1 MRKTYALYGERIALA
16 QLDSK
21 LLEDPKIAKQALQMI
36 LRTKNDLDD
45 LVDTLELLS
54 NPTFKKNLEQGLKEA
69 RRGKALKLSTK
80 ELRKR
85 LE

>member
-1 MRKTYALYGERIALA
+1 MPE
-16 QLDSK
+16 LDYK
-21 LLEDPKIAKQALQMI
+21 VLEDPRIAKQALQAI
-36 LRTKNDLDD
+36 LRTKRDLDD

-54 NPTFKKNLEQGLKEA
+54 NPRFTKNLEEGLKEA
-69 RRGKALKLSTK
+69 RRGKAVKLTTK

>member
-1 MRKTYALYGERIALA
+1 MYRPLYRDVVAMA

-21 LLEDPKIAKQALQMI
+21 LLENPQMAKQALQVI
-36 LRTKNDLDD
+36 LRTKTDLDD

-54 NPTFKKNLEQGLKEA
+54 SPKFRKNLEEGLREA
-69 RRGKALKLSTK
+69 RHGKAVKLSIK